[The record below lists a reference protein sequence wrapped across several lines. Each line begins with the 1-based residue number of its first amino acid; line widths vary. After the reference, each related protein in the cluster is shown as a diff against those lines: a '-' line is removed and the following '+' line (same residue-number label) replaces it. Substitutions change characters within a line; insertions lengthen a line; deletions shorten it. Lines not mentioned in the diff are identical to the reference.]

1 MSENEYILQMNNIS
15 KFFPGVRALDDVHL
29 HVKRGEV
36 HALMGENGAGKST
49 LMKCLIGIQPVTS
62 GEIIFDGKTLPLQY
76 SPAEALSWGI
86 SMIHQELS
94 PVAERPIMENIWLG
108 REPLNK
114 FGLVNHKKMY
124 EMTEA
129 ILQQVDLSE
138 NPKTKVGTL
147 TVAKIQMVEI
157 AKAISY
163 DAKLIIMDEPT
174 SALTDREIEKLFEV
188 ITKLKS
194 EGKSI
199 IYITHKLDE
208 ISRITDSVSI
218 FRDGKFIA
226 THDTKKLSMEQ
237 MITEMV
243 GRSVNNMFPKIPCE
257 QGEEILSVENLSDGK
272 HFSDVSFSLRKGEI
286 LGIAGLVGSGRTEI
300 IETIFGIRP
309 ATSGTIKIAGEEI
322 RIKNPRDAIKHKIAL
337 LTEDRRLSGI
347 FPVLSVSDNIIMSH
361 IDSYINKLGILNK
374 KNILKDCI
382 DYIQSLNIKTPN
394 MAQQIQFLSG
404 GNQQKV
410 LIARWLLTEP
420 DILIL
425 DEPTRGIDV
434 GAKSEIHK
442 FISLLAG
449 QGKAVIMI
457 SSEIP
462 EILGMSDK
470 VMVVSEGH
478 VTGILENKNL
488 TQDIIMAYASDK
500 ADLLV

>member
-124 EMTEA
+124 EMTED

-138 NPKTKVGTL
+138 NPKTKVGAL

-382 DYIQSLNIKTPN
+382 DYIQSINIKTPN